1 MSSEPIRLVL
11 FDLDGTLADT
21 APDLAAIANRL
32 REARGLAPLPLE
44 ELRPL
49 ASHGARGLIGRALK
63 VAPPSE
69 EYEALKQQFYAWYDA
84 ALCVHT
90 RLFPGM
96 QTTLDVLER
105 RAIQWGIVTNKIGRF
120 TDPLVRSLGLSKRAA
135 CVVSGD
141 TTTHAKPHP
150 EPLLHALRACSV
162 EQSAAVYVGDDR
174 RDVEAGRAA
183 GMRTVVASYGY
194 LGHGADTS
202 TWRADHEIATPLE
215 LVRWIDSFEARRPT

>member
-1 MSSEPIRLVL
+1 MSAQPIRLVL

-21 APDLAAIANRL
+21 APDLAAVANRQ

-44 ELRPL
+44 ELRPV
-49 ASHGARGLIGRALK
+49 ASHGARGLIGRALGIG
-63 VAPPSE
+63 PPSE
-69 EYEALKQQFYAWYDA
+69 EFEALKKQFYAWYDD

-96 QTTLDVLER
+96 PATLQALEQR
-105 RAIQWGIVTNKIGRF
+105 GILWGIVTNKIRRF
-120 TDPLVRSLGLSKRAA
+120 TDPLVHALGLSQRAA

-141 TTTHAKPHP
+141 TTPHAKPHP
-150 EPLLHALRACSV
+150 EPLRYAMRTCSV
-162 EQSAAVYVGDDR
+162 GELAAAYVGDDR

-194 LGHGADTS
+194 LGTGADANN
-202 TWRADHEIATPLE
+202 WHADHMIDAPDD
-215 LVRWIDSFEARRPT
+215 LVAWVDSFK